1 MIGVDRIHLRTF
13 PDRTTLAQTLAAEVA
28 DALRAQVAKGDPA
41 TLAVS
46 GGGTPKKFFRELS
59 TAELDWEDVT
69 VTLVAERW
77 VPETDDRSNARL
89 VKENLLQNEAAAAT
103 FVPLV
108 TDAGSPEGGL
118 LEAQERIAD
127 LSGPLTAAILG
138 MGSDGHTASF
148 FPKGDRLE
156 DALDM
161 SGKLLVVPMRALSA
175 MEPRITLTLPMIL
188 AAKSLVLHIEGDSKM
203 ATLEKALAGDDP
215 LEMPIRAVI
224 EHAPR
229 PLEVVW
235 AP

>member
-13 PDRTTLAQTLAAEVA
+13 PDRTTLAQTLAAEIA
-28 DALRAQVAKGDPA
+28 DALRAQVARGDAA

-69 VTLVAERW
+69 VTLVDERW

-138 MGSDGHTASF
+138 MGGDGHTASF

-161 SGKLLVVPMRALSA
+161 SGKLLVVPMRALAA

-215 LEMPIRAVI
+215 LEMPIRTVI

>member
-13 PDRTTLAQTLAAEVA
+13 PDRATLAQTLAAEVA
-28 DALRAQVAKGDPA
+28 DALRAEIAKGDAA

-46 GGGTPKKFFRELS
+46 GGATPKKFFRELS
-59 TAELDWEDVT
+59 TAELDWEAVT
-69 VTLVAERW
+69 VTLVDERW
-77 VPETDDRSNARL
+77 VPETDERSNARL
-89 VKENLLQNEAAAAT
+89 VKENLLKNEAAAAA

-127 LSGPLTAAILG
+127 LSGPLTSAILG

-161 SGKLLVVPMRALSA
+161 TGKLLVVPMRAPAA

-188 AAKSLVLHIEGDSKM
+188 AARSLVLHIEGDGKM